1 MKLYRVNKLA
11 NRGGAVVKK
20 NDILAKSDSQAV
32 QHAKDH
38 LDCPVCEVLRDG
50 EKVASIL

>member
-11 NRGGAVVKK
+11 KRGGAVVKK
-20 NDILAKSDSQAV
+20 ADILAKSDSQAV
-32 QHAKDH
+32 EHAKDH

-50 EKVASIL
+50 ERVASIL